1 MNAIQNRNEVRR
13 ATPACDVWETN
24 EGVHVVAEMPGVE
37 ASAVEITIERDVLS
51 IRGRA
56 ALWCARARRPKS

>member
-1 MNAIQNRNEVRR
+1 
-13 ATPACDVWETN
+13 
-24 EGVHVVAEMPGVE
+24 MPGVE